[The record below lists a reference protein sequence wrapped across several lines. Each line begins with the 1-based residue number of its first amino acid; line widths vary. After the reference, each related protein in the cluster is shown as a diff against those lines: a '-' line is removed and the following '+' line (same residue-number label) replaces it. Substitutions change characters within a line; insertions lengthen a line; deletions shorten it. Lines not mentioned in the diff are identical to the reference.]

1 VNGTRLARNLS
12 AGAVAGIAAWSSYS
26 HMVGVALHYGERP
39 EVAYVLPASV
49 DGMLIVASVAMA
61 DDKRTGRKVRN
72 SARFAFVAGV
82 AASLAANVAHAQ
94 DTIGARI
101 VAAWPAVALLLV
113 VEILSRAGKRAAQTA
128 EVIETATAPV
138 GVTAV
143 ELAAPAEVIAPAVV
157 DTPVPVAA
165 TPKRATPKR
174 QPSAA
179 DRVAAAVA
187 RSPRASDATI
197 AARLNLSEATVKRH
211 RRQAVDTVST
221 PEPVLEAVAA

>member
-1 VNGTRLARNLS
+1 MNGVRLARNLS

-61 DDKRTGRKVRN
+61 DDKRTGRKVRT
-72 SARFAFVAGV
+72 SARIAFVAGV

-113 VEILSRAGKRAAQTA
+113 VEILSRC
-128 EVIETATAPV
+128 
-138 GVTAV
+138 
-143 ELAAPAEVIAPAVV
+143 
-157 DTPVPVAA
+157 
-165 TPKRATPKR
+165 
-174 QPSAA
+174 
-179 DRVAAAVA
+179 
-187 RSPRASDATI
+187 
-197 AARLNLSEATVKRH
+197 
-211 RRQAVDTVST
+211 RQARRADGRGRRAPCTGHGACRAGRGARRRRRPSDVVAPPGQPQRSG
-221 PEPVLEAVAA
+221 EADAEASAVGCRSGGGCGGA